1 MTQQALSGENGVSMK
16 IVLIGAN
23 GKIGELVQKALG
35 GGGHEIVKVG
45 RKSGDFQVEIEN
57 RESVRK
63 LYLAVG
69 SFDAVAIAA
78 GQVAFAPLS
87 ELTAEKWQFSLG
99 SKLMGQIN
107 LVQEAIPFIKEKGSF
122 TLVSGVLNDE
132 PIFAGVAA
140 SAISGALEGFVRAA
154 AIELP
159 KGLRINVVNPTI
171 LKESEAQF
179 GPFFPGVIPVEG
191 WKVGQA
197 YKRAILGA
205 QPGRVYKVDGVNSA
219 FIRRPPINVLSRL
232 VDVERL

>member
-1 MTQQALSGENGVSMK
+1 MK
-16 IVLIGAN
+16 VILIGAN
-23 GKIGELVQKALG
+23 GKIGELVQKALAG
-35 GGGHEIVKVG
+35 AGHEIVKVG
-45 RKSGDFQVEIEN
+45 RKSGDFRVEIEN

-63 LYLAVG
+63 LYQAVG

-122 TLVSGVLNDE
+122 TLVSGILNDE

-140 SAISGALEGFVRAA
+140 STVSGALEAFVRAA

-159 KGLRINVVNPTI
+159 KGLRINVVSPTM
-171 LKESEAQF
+171 LKESESQFAQF
-179 GPFFPGVIPVEG
+179 FLGMIPVEG

-205 QPGRVYKVDGVNSA
+205 QTGRVYKVD
-219 FIRRPPINVLSRL
+219 
-232 VDVERL
+232 